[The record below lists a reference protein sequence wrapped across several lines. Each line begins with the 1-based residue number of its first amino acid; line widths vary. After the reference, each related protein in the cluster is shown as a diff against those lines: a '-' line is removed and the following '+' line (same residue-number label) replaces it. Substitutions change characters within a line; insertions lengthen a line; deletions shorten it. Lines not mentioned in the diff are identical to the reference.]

1 MLYICTTTTKC
12 EILEKN
18 ANCKVTLKKL
28 WCRLLRSNSELAW
41 KVKVKQEEKKFE
53 NCFGRPRLVD
63 IQHLIS
69 LSQSGAIVIILNI
82 GFPWAMP
89 STFQPQQPK

>member
-12 EILEKN
+12 EILEKKN

-41 KVKVKQEEKKFE
+41 KVKVKQEEK
-53 NCFGRPRLVD
+53 
-63 IQHLIS
+63 S
-69 LSQSGAIVIILNI
+69 LKIALEDQDLLTSSI
-82 GFPWAMP
+82 
-89 STFQPQQPK
+89 

>member
-12 EILEKN
+12 EILEKKKN

-41 KVKVKQEEKKFE
+41 KVKVKQEEK
-53 NCFGRPRLVD
+53 
-63 IQHLIS
+63 S
-69 LSQSGAIVIILNI
+69 LKIALEDQDLLTSSI
-82 GFPWAMP
+82 
-89 STFQPQQPK
+89 